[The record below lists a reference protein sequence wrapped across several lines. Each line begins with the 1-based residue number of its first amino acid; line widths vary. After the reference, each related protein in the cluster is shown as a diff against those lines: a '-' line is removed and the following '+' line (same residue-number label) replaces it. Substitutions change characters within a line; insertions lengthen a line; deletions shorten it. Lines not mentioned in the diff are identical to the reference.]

1 MFLYSGAKIPFTL
14 DQLSDMG
21 RILCEATLGVINIM
35 NHEIRTTTVPN
46 YYDLRSKV
54 AKVCL
59 GETDGENEMYSKDKW
74 NEVLGVRDYP
84 ILNPC
89 LWEDGSV

>member
-1 MFLYSGAKIPFTL
+1 M
-14 DQLSDMG
+14 
-21 RILCEATLGVINIM
+21 
-35 NHEIRTTTVPN
+35 PN

-89 LWEDGSV
+89 CCGKMVRYKISYNTCSTCSIEICFMRPEF